1 MTMETHPFA
10 PVTTPTPEQWHRY
23 LRGELGARER
33 HAVERAIE
41 QDPLLRD
48 ALDGVAVPGG
58 LAGMEQLRAQ
68 RPSAANGARWP
79 WVLGGSLL
87 LVALAWWSR
96 PGTRT
101 NTPAHASVTVVA
113 PVTVAER
120 VAFAQEVEEATPL
133 PPAEQVGPAAVERF
147 IVRDAVRIEREPPP
161 ARMEPHGTTVERGTP
176 ETAPDGVRLHHKGR
190 RLMFLHDL
198 KAVDPVEL
206 YPPDRLLQVRVGAVE
221 APYADAPSQ
230 SHARANAPV
239 MAYRDFLDEAL
250 GRFAAGDRRGCLED
264 LFFLLD
270 QYPEDVNALFYAGL
284 CAHELGLSE
293 RAMRHLQ
300 LARDHRVDSFA
311 EEAAWYHALALLRAR
326 GLEAAHAELQAV
338 AAAGGFYAARARAVL
353 DGRE

>member
-10 PVTTPTPEQWHRY
+10 PATTPTPEQWQRY
-23 LRGELGARER
+23 LRGELSATER

-48 ALDGVAVPGG
+48 ALEGAAVPGG
-58 LAGMEQLRAQ
+58 MAGMEQLRAH
-68 RPSAANGARWP
+68 RPPVTNGVRWP
-79 WVLGGSLL
+79 WLLGGAL
-87 LVALAWWSR
+87 LVAGAAWLLW
-96 PGTRT
+96 
-101 NTPAHASVTVVA
+101 PASQADPVA
-113 PVTVAER
+113 KAPDPEVPVTVEER

-133 PPAEQVGPAAVERF
+133 PPAEQVGPAAMERF
-147 IVRDAVRIEREPPP
+147 IERDAARIEREPPP
-161 ARMEPHGTTVERGTP
+161 ARMDPKGTAVERGTP
-176 ETAPDGVRLHHKGR
+176 VAAPGGLRMHREGR

-230 SHARANAPV
+230 SQARATAPV

-284 CAHELGLSE
+284 CAYELGLSE
-293 RAMRHLQ
+293 RALLYLQ
-300 LARDHRVDSFA
+300 RARDHRVDSFR
-311 EEAAWYHALALLRAR
+311 EEAAWYHALALFRSQGVEVAR
-326 GLEAAHAELQAV
+326 TELQAV
-338 AAAGGFYAARARAVL
+338 ADAGGFYAARAKAVL
-353 DGRE
+353 EGGK